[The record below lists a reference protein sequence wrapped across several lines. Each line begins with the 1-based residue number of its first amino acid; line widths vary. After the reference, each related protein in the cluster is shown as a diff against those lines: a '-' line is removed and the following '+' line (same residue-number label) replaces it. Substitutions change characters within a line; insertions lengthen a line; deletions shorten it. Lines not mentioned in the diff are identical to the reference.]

1 MITSKD
7 DYNLRDFDTEHPQQ
21 LLIAAYRRLM
31 QLPRRADG
39 MRFTSITTTATWELR
54 LIDLLLPRRSDKRW
68 LWVELFDLTT
78 GRSIDSRGCQDLN
91 EAGAATRYFLAYI
104 QHQHTES
111 D

>member
-7 DYNLRDFDTEHPQQ
+7 DDNLRDFDTEHPQQ

-31 QLPRRADG
+31 QLPRQADG
-39 MRFTSITTTATWELR
+39 MRFTPITTTATWELR
-54 LIDLLLPRRSDKRW
+54 LIDLLLPRRADKRS